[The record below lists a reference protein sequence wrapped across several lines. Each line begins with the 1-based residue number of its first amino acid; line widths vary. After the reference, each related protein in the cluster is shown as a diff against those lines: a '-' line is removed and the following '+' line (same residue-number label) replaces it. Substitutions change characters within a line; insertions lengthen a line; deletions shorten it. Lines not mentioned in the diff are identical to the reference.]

1 MSCRS
6 TVMPSAPTL
15 APSSKQTT
23 NYARLCRLLVDG
35 GTKALRHT
43 FDKLHSPVNLFDVL
57 KAGSSHHSTLQSLK
71 KKRTSNDTQWV
82 KLYPSPHSS
91 ITSGDFDI
99 TLLMVL
105 LRNVCGLAAPA
116 TGWDSLPPALDSS
129 VEANIARVKYY
140 RNTVYGHASQASVD
154 DPTFNSLW
162 RDISAALIALGVDAA
177 AIAKLKTETMDPD
190 TEKHYSEAK
199 ERKEDNIQD
208 QIDKMKGIDEYFIIL
223 LLLRT
228 SLIEWKV
235 FKR

>member
-1 MSCRS
+1 M
-6 TVMPSAPTL
+6 
-15 APSSKQTT
+15 
-23 NYARLCRLLVDG
+23 
-35 GTKALRHT
+35 
-43 FDKLHSPVNLFDVL
+43 
-57 KAGSSHHSTLQSLK
+57 
-71 KKRTSNDTQWV
+71 
-82 KLYPSPHSS
+82 
-91 ITSGDFDI
+91 
-99 TLLMVL
+99 
-105 LRNVCGLAAPA
+105 
-116 TGWDSLPPALDSS
+116 
-129 VEANIARVKYY
+129 
-140 RNTVYGHASQASVD
+140 D